1 MSFIILPF
9 LYPSWCQLIIL
20 LPKYVTKIYPLL
32 TVLSVAIC
40 AKPTSLASITHNNL
54 PAGIFT
60 SCCTWQLKRPTLI
73 MASLLKALQ
82 WLHITLEI
90 NFRLFN
96 MHYKALWIPLFL
108 IYIALSLGLC
118 PDTLKPKAT
127 FLLQYCGVSNI
138 CACISLTSAFFES
151 FHMLCFCLDHF
162 AWLTPS
168 SPLVPA

>member
-127 FLLQYCGVSNI
+127 FLLQI
-138 CACISLTSAFFES
+138 LWCIKYMCVYFLDFCFLRILPHALF
-151 FHMLCFCLDHF
+151 LPGPFCLIDSF
-162 AWLTPS
+162 
-168 SPLVPA
+168 